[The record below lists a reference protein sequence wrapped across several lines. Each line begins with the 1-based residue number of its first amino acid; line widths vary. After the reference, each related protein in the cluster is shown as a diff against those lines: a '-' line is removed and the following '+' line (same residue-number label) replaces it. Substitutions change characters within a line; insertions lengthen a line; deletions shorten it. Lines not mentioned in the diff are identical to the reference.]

1 MVGLALAP
9 AAADPVAAT
18 HRATDKAADSLAAA
32 DAADIAAD
40 SLAADSLAAQ
50 TMSILLSV
58 LDSKERV
65 TIIRRS
71 LGEPRARDR
80 RRSPRAPSGN
90 LCWPCFACPPRGS
103 TDHVLRAQGGGV
115 LRVWT

>member
-1 MVGLALAP
+1 MVGPALAP
-9 AAADPVAAT
+9 AAADQVAA
-18 HRATDKAADSLAAA
+18 HRATDRAAA
-32 DAADIAAD
+32 DADMAAD
-40 SLAADSLAAQ
+40 SPAADSPAADSPAAE

-58 LDSKERV
+58 LDSKKRV
-65 TIIRRS
+65 TTLRRS

-103 TDHVLRAQGGGV
+103 TDRVLREQGGGV